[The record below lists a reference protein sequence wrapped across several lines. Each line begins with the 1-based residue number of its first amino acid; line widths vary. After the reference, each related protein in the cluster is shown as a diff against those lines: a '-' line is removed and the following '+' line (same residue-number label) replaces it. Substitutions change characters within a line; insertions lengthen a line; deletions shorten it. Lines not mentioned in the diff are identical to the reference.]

1 MSILGL
7 SRILY
12 TPSDLSLNALVLS
25 FPVMMAM
32 ATSLGIVVVLSVA
45 VMTGGKPKPPLANP
59 PRWNQT
65 TLSKRIEF
73 LQNGRAILSEA
84 RNRYGKQPYRLIVD
98 TGECLILPPEYALM
112 IRNNMDLSFAK
123 AIEKNFSGNVSG
135 FEMYAVPLHEKR
147 LVQSVVQ
154 DQLTK
159 YLKWKETVIA
169 ESILQLTARLSTR
182 VFLGDTMCRNTAWL
196 EASKAYTVA
205 SFTMILK
212 MTALPSSVKFL
223 VPWFSSEAKEVSKLG
238 STCREILTPLL
249 TQRRALRAEART
261 NGKPEPVFNDMIDWF
276 EQKSGGKGYDP
287 ALFQIALSFVAI
299 HTTTNEPQYVEA
311 LREEIVR
318 VLTADGLTKAAL
330 ANLTLMDSALKES
343 QRYRPA
349 AFLTMRRQ
357 AKRTVV
363 LPNGLV
369 INKGEQIAVDGFN
382 MSDPNVY
389 PDAHKYDIYRYQ
401 RMRAD
406 ADRAVVSQSYL
417 VSTGPNNLSF
427 GHGAQGCP
435 GRFFAANEMKIAL
448 CHMLLK
454 YDWDLAEDTDLES
467 RLLFGETEAL
477 NKGNK
482 LRFRRRKEE
491 LDLEGPAPLRH
502 ATKKYYPPVVGMRQ
516 KKR

>member
-1 MSILGL
+1 
-7 SRILY
+7 
-12 TPSDLSLNALVLS
+12 
-25 FPVMMAM
+25 
-32 ATSLGIVVVLSVA
+32 
-45 VMTGGKPKPPLANP
+45 
-59 PRWNQT
+59 
-65 TLSKRIEF
+65 
-73 LQNGRAILSEA
+73 
-84 RNRYGKQPYRLIVD
+84 
-98 TGECLILPPEYALM
+98 
-112 IRNNMDLSFAK
+112 MDLSFAK
-123 AIEKNFSGNVSG
+123 AIKKNFSGHVSS
-135 FEMYAVPLHEKR
+135 FEMYAVLLHEKR

-159 YLKWKETVIA
+159 YLNVLTKPLSEEATHALDVIFGQDAEWKETVIA
-169 ESILQLTARLSTR
+169 ESILQLIARLSTR

-212 MTALPSSVKFL
+212 MTALLSSVKFL
-223 VPWFSSEAKEVSKLG
+223 VPWFSSEAKNVFKHG
-238 STCREILTPLL
+238 ATCREILTPLL
-249 TQRRALRAEART
+249 TQRRALRAEARR

-287 ALFQIALSFVAI
+287 ALFQFALSFVAI
-299 HTTTNEPQYVEA
+299 HTTSELLTHAITLLANEPQYVEA

-357 AKRTVV
+357 ARRTVV
-363 LPNGLV
+363 LPDGLV

-382 MSDPNVY
+382 MSDPTVY

-406 ADRAVVSQSYL
+406 ADGATVSQAHL
-417 VSTGPNNLSF
+417 VSTGPNHLSF

-448 CHMLLK
+448 CHLLLK
-454 YDWDLAEDTDLES
+454 YDWELGEGTDLEA
-467 RLLFGETEAL
+467 RLLFSETEAL
-477 NKGNK
+477 NKANK

-491 LDLEGPAPLRH
+491 LGLDGLVYA
-502 ATKKYYPPVVGMRQ
+502 
-516 KKR
+516 